1 MCVVLHVEIVVV
13 IKKGY
18 KMEVKIK
25 KLKENAIIPKY
36 QTAGAAG
43 FDFHSAEEG
52 SEYALGVKLENGVML
67 KPGEVKLISTGLSV
81 EIPPGYELQVRPR
94 SGLAIK
100 NKITVLNSPG
110 TVDSDYR
117 GEIKI
122 ILYNAGDQ
130 PYLIAKGERIAQ
142 GVISPVIQAVFTEV
156 DNLSNT
162 ERNSGGF
169 GSTGR

>member
-1 MCVVLHVEIVVV
+1 
-13 IKKGY
+13 
-18 KMEVKIK
+18 MEVKIK
-25 KLKENAIIPKY
+25 KLKEDAIIPKY

-43 FDFHSAEEG
+43 FDFHSVEDG
-52 SEYALGVKLENGVML
+52 NEYAIGLKIEHGVML
-67 KPGEVKLISTGLSV
+67 RPGEVKLFSTGLSV
-81 EIPPGYELQVRPR
+81 EIPSGYELQVRPR

-130 PYLIAKGERIAQ
+130 PYLIGKGERIAQ
-142 GVISPVIQAVFTEV
+142 GVISPVIQAIFTEV
-156 DNLSNT
+156 DNLSDT

-169 GSTGR
+169 GSTGG